1 MLSRPDRTA
10 LRPRL
15 LITSVAGLIAAGFG
29 STLLIFY
36 PGVMT
41 FDAKFIYEYMTKGT
55 MGDWQ
60 SPVMVWLW
68 GLIDPIAPGAGSMF
82 LLIATTYWLGFG
94 VLSLALASR
103 GKASA
108 LLLPVLA
115 MTPPALGL
123 AGIIWRDV
131 LFATCWLLAATAAFA
146 VSDRRPP
153 FRLTGQVL
161 ALVLVMLGVLL
172 RPNALLAAP
181 VLAAYIVWLSRVSLR
196 KAAMLYVPAAM
207 GLFGLVQLVY
217 YGMLDAKRQ
226 HPLQTIMIFDLGGIS
241 HYSKENQFPVEWSES
256 EKAMVL
262 NGCYQPTLWDIYWRL
277 EPCDFVMGRIER
289 EMGLFGTPAI
299 SRAWL
304 AAIVRHPIAY
314 LQHRSAFMWNFLAAD
329 NLTMWTA
336 DVEHP
341 TMNVFPDRAAFNA
354 LVSANDALKPTPLL
368 RTGFWFLAC
377 IVVCWWGWRRS
388 GRREAAFALS
398 VCGSATIY
406 LLSFYAL
413 GVASDFR
420 YGYWAVLAA
429 IAGGVVVISGGGKAG
444 GLPRQDGLPATSVQP
459 TPSRSCSRLRKHP
472 AIS

>member
-1 MLSRPDRTA
+1 MPSGPDR
-10 LRPRL
+10 LLMQPRFL
-15 LITSVAGLIAAGFG
+15 MISVAILLAAGFG
-29 STLLIFY
+29 LTMLIFY

-41 FDAKFIYEYMTKGT
+41 FDAKFVYEDIAKGT

-60 SPVMVWLW
+60 SPAMVWLW
-68 GLIDPIAPGAGSMF
+68 ALIDPIAPGAGSMF

-108 LLLPVLA
+108 LLLPLLA
-115 MTPPALGL
+115 MTPPALAF

-131 LFATCWLLAATAAFA
+131 LLATCWLLAAAVALAA
-146 VSDRRPP
+146 SEQRSPI
-153 FRLTGQVL
+153 RLTGQAL
-161 ALVLVMLGVLL
+161 ALALLILGMLL

-181 VLAAYIVWLSRVSLR
+181 ILAAYIVWLSRVSLR
-196 KAAMLYVPAAM
+196 KTAIFYIPAVI
-207 GLFGLVQLVY
+207 GLFGIVQLVY

-241 HYSKENQFPVEWSES
+241 HFAKANQFPVDWSKS
-256 EKAMVL
+256 ENAML
-262 NGCYQPTLWDIYWRL
+262 LDSCYQPTLWDIYWRL
-277 EPCDFVMGRIER
+277 EPCDFVMRKIER
-289 EMGLFGTPAI
+289 EKGLFGTSAI
-299 SRAWL
+299 SGAWRS
-304 AAIVRHPIAY
+304 AILHHPIAY

-341 TMNVFPDRAAFNA
+341 TKKVFADRTAFNV
-354 LVSANDALKPTPLL
+354 LVAAHDALKPTPFL
-368 RTGFWFLAC
+368 RVGFWLLVC
-377 IVVCWWGWRRS
+377 IVVCWLSWKRS
-388 GRREAAFALS
+388 GPHEAAFAFG

-406 LLSFYAL
+406 VLSFYAL

-429 IAGGVVVISGGGKAG
+429 VAGSVVAASGEGRRIEP
-444 GLPRQDGLPATSVQP
+444 PR
-459 TPSRSCSRLRKHP
+459 
-472 AIS
+472 

>member
-1 MLSRPDRTA
+1 MLSRPDR
-10 LRPRL
+10 LLSQPRPLMICVAIL
-15 LITSVAGLIAAGFG
+15 LAAGFG
-29 STLLIFY
+29 LTLWIFY

-41 FDAKFIYEYMTKGT
+41 YDAKFVYEDIAKGT

-82 LLIATTYWLGFG
+82 LLIATTYWAGFG

-103 GKASA
+103 GKTTA
-108 LLLPVLA
+108 LLLPLLA
-115 MTPPALGL
+115 MTPPALAF

-131 LFATCWLLAATAAFA
+131 LFATCWLLAAAVAFA
-146 VSDRRPP
+146 VSERPSRIRP
-153 FRLTGQVL
+153 AGQML
-161 ALVLVMLGVLL
+161 ALVLLILGVLL

-181 VLAAYIVWLSRVSLR
+181 ILAAYIIWLSRVSLR
-196 KAAMLYVPAAM
+196 RAVILYIPAAI
-207 GLFGLVQLVY
+207 GLFGIVQLVY

-241 HYSKENQFPVEWSES
+241 HFSKQNQFPVTWSES
-256 EKAMVL
+256 ERAMVL
-262 NGCYQPTLWDIYWRL
+262 DGCYQPTLWDIYWRL
-277 EPCDFVMGRIER
+277 KPCDFVMGKIER
-289 EMGLFGTPAI
+289 ETGLFGTPAI

-304 AAIVRHPIAY
+304 AAILHHPIAY
-314 LQHRSAFMWNFLAAD
+314 VQHRSAFMWNFLAAD

-341 TMNVFPDRAAFNA
+341 MKTVFADRAAFNA
-354 LVSANDALKPTPLL
+354 MVAANDALKPTPLL
-368 RTGFWFLAC
+368 RMGLWLLAC
-377 IVVCWWGWRRS
+377 IVVCCWSWQRS
-388 GRREAAFALS
+388 VSREATFALA

-406 LLSFYAL
+406 VLSFYAL

-429 IAGGVVVISGGGKAG
+429 ISGGVIVASGEGRDAK
-444 GLPRQDGLPATSVQP
+444 
-459 TPSRSCSRLRKHP
+459 PSG
-472 AIS
+472 

>member
-1 MLSRPDRTA
+1 MPSRPDR
-10 LRPRL
+10 LLMQPRL
-15 LITSVAGLIAAGFG
+15 LTISVAILLAAGFG
-29 STLLIFY
+29 LTLLIFY

-41 FDAKFIYEYMTKGT
+41 YDAKFVYEDIAKGT

-103 GKASA
+103 GRAVA
-108 LLLPVLA
+108 LLLPLLA
-115 MTPPALGL
+115 MTPPALSF

-131 LFATCWLLAATAAFA
+131 LFATCWLLAAAVAFA
-146 VSDRRPP
+146 VSERPSP
-153 FRLTGQVL
+153 IRSTGQVL
-161 ALVLVMLGVLL
+161 ALVLLISGVLL

-181 VLAAYIVWLSRVSLR
+181 ILTAYIIWLPRVSLR
-196 KAAMLYVPAAM
+196 KAVIFYVPAVI
-207 GLFGLVQLVY
+207 GLFGIVQLVY
-217 YGMLDAKRQ
+217 YGILDAKRQ

-241 HYSKENQFPVEWSES
+241 HFSKENQFPVTWSES
-256 EKAMVL
+256 ENAMLL
-262 NGCYQPTLWDIYWRL
+262 NKCYQPTLWDIYWRL
-277 EPCDFVMGRIER
+277 EPCDFVMRKVER
-289 EMGLFGTPAI
+289 EKGLFGTPAI
-299 SRAWL
+299 SGAWL
-304 AAIVRHPIAY
+304 SAILHHPIAY

-341 TMNVFPDRAAFNA
+341 TKNVFADRTAFNA
-354 LVSANDALKPTPLL
+354 LVAAHDVLKPTPFL
-368 RTGFWFLAC
+368 RVGLWLLAC
-377 IVVCWWGWRRS
+377 ISICCFGWKRS
-388 GRREAAFALS
+388 GPREAAFALG

-406 LLSFYAL
+406 VLSFYAL

-429 IAGGVVVISGGGKAG
+429 IAGSVVAASGEGRGTE
-444 GLPRQDGLPATSVQP
+444 P
-459 TPSRSCSRLRKHP
+459 LR
-472 AIS
+472 